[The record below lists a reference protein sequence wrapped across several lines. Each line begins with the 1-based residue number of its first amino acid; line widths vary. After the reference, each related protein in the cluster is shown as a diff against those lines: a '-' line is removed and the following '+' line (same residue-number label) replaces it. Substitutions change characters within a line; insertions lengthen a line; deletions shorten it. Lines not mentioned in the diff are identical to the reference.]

1 MSSKKDLELFLYKNK
16 LNTTTI
22 IDLLENL
29 SSKTVNSLMF
39 DLKQKF
45 ESRDSQNS
53 QNKMFIFTDGG
64 CINNGRKNAKAAFS
78 IYFTEDHN
86 SPFYKFNTTEL
97 INDPSN
103 NKAELSGIRKVFQ
116 TCFKNKDLF
125 KDNFKEIFICTDSM
139 YSIKCIDTWSKNWVK
154 NNWKNA
160 KGEPVKNK
168 EIIMDILN
176 YKKDI
181 EKENI
186 EINFKHIFSHTKCPQ
201 EQDSLQY
208 FLWKGNDIV
217 DKNIILFL
225 KDDQF

>member
-1 MSSKKDLELFLYKNK
+1 MTFKKELELFLYKNK
-16 LNTTTI
+16 LNNKTI
-22 IDLLENL
+22 IDLIQNL
-29 SSKTVNSLMF
+29 SSKTVNSLLF
-39 DLKQKF
+39 DLKSNFGEKQ
-45 ESRDSQNS
+45 SDDSL
-53 QNKMFIFTDGG
+53 NKIFIFTDGG

-78 IYFTEDHN
+78 VHFTEDQD
-86 SPFYKFNTTEL
+86 SPFYKFNTTEM
-97 INDPSN
+97 IKDPSN
-103 NKAELSGIRKVFQ
+103 NKAELSGIKKVFAILFSNINL
-116 TCFKNKDLF
+116 FKN
-125 KDNFKEIFICTDSM
+125 NEIFICTDSM